1 MIRVTTD
8 LALIDLRLAH
18 RWIASTYWSTN
29 IPYDR
34 FDRACRNSLVF
45 AALDADQLVGFA
57 RVVTD
62 RATFAWLCDV
72 FVPESARGHG
82 VSRRMM
88 ASIMA
93 HESLT
98 GLRQFILSTRDAHGL
113 YEQFGFRRLGEPD
126 GRFMRIA
133 RPPAEVYGPPLPI
146 PPVHD
151 RASA

>member
-1 MIRVTTD
+1 
-8 LALIDLRLAH
+8 
-18 RWIASTYWSTN
+18 
-29 IPYDR
+29 
-34 FDRACRNSLVF
+34 
-45 AALDADQLVGFA
+45 
-57 RVVTD
+57 
-62 RATFAWLCDV
+62 
-72 FVPESARGHG
+72 
-82 VSRRMM
+82 
-88 ASIMA
+88 
-93 HESLT
+93 LT